1 MTKAV
6 SNLLVML
13 LVLGV
18 VGALAVLIT
27 LRQDSGTFGE
37 RWENGGRIITV
48 GPNDNLQAAIN
59 AAQSGDTIV
68 VQAGAIFTGSF
79 VLPAKAGTGEI
90 VIRA

>member
-6 SNLLVML
+6 SKPLVML
-13 LVLGV
+13 IVLAV

-27 LRQDSGTFGE
+27 LRQDTGTFGE

-48 GPNDNLQAAIN
+48 GPKDNLQTAIN

-68 VQAGAIFTGSF
+68 VQAGAISLSK
-79 VLPAKAGTGEI
+79 V
-90 VIRA
+90 RA